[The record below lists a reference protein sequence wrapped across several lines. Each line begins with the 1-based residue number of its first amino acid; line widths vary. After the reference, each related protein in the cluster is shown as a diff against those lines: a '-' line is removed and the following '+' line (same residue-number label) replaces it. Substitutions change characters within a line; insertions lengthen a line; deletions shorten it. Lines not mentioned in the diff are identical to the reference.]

1 MKDTMGRILY
11 LLVSVFIF
19 VLIATFAVNLIVYL
33 VPIVLGIYI
42 IYKLYGFIKNKFKK
56 DDDINIEYKGY
67 TEKQRE
73 EYYPEVDDENA
84 KVIDVEYEEV
94 KK

>member
-11 LLVSVFIF
+11 LLLSVFIF
-19 VLIATFAVNLIVYL
+19 VLIATFAINLIVYL
-33 VPIVLGIYI
+33 IPIILGIYI

-56 DDDINIEYKGY
+56 DDDINIEYKDY
-67 TEKQRE
+67 IKEQRK
-73 EYYPEVDDENA
+73 EYYAESDDETA

>member
-11 LLVSVFIF
+11 LLASVCIF
-19 VLIATFAVNLIVYL
+19 VLIAVFAVNLIIYL
-33 VPIVLGIYI
+33 VPIILGIYI

-56 DDDINIEYKGY
+56 DDDMNIEYKDY
-67 TEKQRE
+67 IKEQRE
-73 EYYPEVDDENA
+73 EYYAQSDNENA

>member
-19 VLIATFAVNLIVYL
+19 VLIATFAINLIVYL
-33 VPIVLGIYI
+33 IPIILGIYI

-56 DDDINIEYKGY
+56 DDDINIEYKEY
-67 TEKQRE
+67 IKEQRE
-73 EYYPEVDDENA
+73 EYYTGADDETA

>member
-19 VLIATFAVNLIVYL
+19 ILIATFAVNLIVYL
-33 VPIVLGIYI
+33 VPIILGIYI
-42 IYKLYGFIKNKFKK
+42 IYKLYGFIKSKFKK
-56 DDDINIEYKGY
+56 EDDINIEYKDY
-67 TEKQRE
+67 IKEQKE
-73 EYYPEVDDENA
+73 EYYPEADDESV
-84 KVIDVEYEEV
+84 KVIDVEYEEI